1 MANKYCVANWK
12 MNFNSQQGKEFISSL
27 NSKDLN
33 NGQSQIILCPSFT
46 SIFSIVDASKNSTIR
61 IGAQNM
67 HFENSGAYTGEVSAN
82 MLNELGVNFVI
93 LGHSERRHIFG
104 ESDKMIQ
111 SKMIQSIENGLIPIL
126 CIGEKL
132 SDRESGNT
140 KKVLRSQ
147 LEFGLENVSGEYII
161 AYEPV
166 WAIGT
171 GKSATSEMVAET
183 HGVIRNI
190 LADLSIHDNV
200 SLLYGGSVSPEN
212 ASQLSA
218 VQYVDGFLIGGASL
232 DVEKF
237 YNIYLDL

>member
-1 MANKYCVANWK
+1 
-12 MNFNSQQGKEFISSL
+12 
-27 NSKDLN
+27 
-33 NGQSQIILCPSFT
+33 
-46 SIFSIVDASKNSTIR
+46 
-61 IGAQNM
+61 
-67 HFENSGAYTGEVSAN
+67 
-82 MLNELGVNFVI
+82 
-93 LGHSERRHIFG
+93 
-104 ESDKMIQ
+104 MIQ

-190 LADLSIHDNV
+190 LADLSIDDNV

>member
-67 HFENSGAYTGEVSAN
+67 HFENSGAFTGEISAN

-183 HGVIRNI
+183 HGLIRNI
-190 LADLSIHDNV
+190 LADLSIDDNV

>member
-67 HFENSGAYTGEVSAN
+67 HFENSGAFTGEISAN

-190 LADLSIHDNV
+190 LADLSIDDNV

>member
-12 MNFNSQQGKEFISSL
+12 MNFNCQQGKEFISSL

-33 NGQSQIILCPSFT
+33 NGQSQIILCPAFT
-46 SIFSIVDASKNSTIR
+46 SIFSIVDATKNSMVSV
-61 IGAQNM
+61 GAQNM
-67 HFENSGAYTGEVSAN
+67 HFEKSGAYTGEVSAN
-82 MLNELGVNFVI
+82 MLNESGVNFVI

-111 SKMIQSIENGLIPIL
+111 SKMIQAIKNGLIPIL

-140 KKVLRSQ
+140 KEVLRSQ
-147 LEFGLENVSGEYII
+147 LEVGLGNVSGKYIL

-171 GKSATSEMVAET
+171 GMSATSEMVAET
-183 HGVIRNI
+183 HGAIRNI
-190 LADLSIHDNV
+190 LEDLNVDDNV
-200 SLLYGGSVSPEN
+200 SLLYGGSVSPDN

-218 VQYVDGFLIGGASL
+218 VQNVDGFLIGGASL

-237 YNIYLDL
+237 YSIYLDL

>member
-1 MANKYCVANWK
+1 MASKYCVANWK
-12 MNFNSQQGKEFISSL
+12 MNFNCQQGKEFVSHL

-46 SIFSIVDASKNSTIR
+46 SIFSIVDANKNSIIR
-61 IGAQNM
+61 VGAQNM

-82 MLNELGVNFVI
+82 MLNELGVEFVI
-93 LGHSERRHIFG
+93 LGHSERRHVLG
-104 ESDKMIQ
+104 ETDEMIH
-111 SKMIQSIENGLIPIL
+111 SKMIQSIKNGLTPIL

-132 SDRESGNT
+132 SERGSGDTNQ
-140 KKVLRSQ
+140 VLRTQ
-147 LEFGLENVSGEYII
+147 LEAGLANVSGEYIL

-183 HGVIRNI
+183 HASIRNI
-190 LADLSIHDNV
+190 LADLDVSNNV

-218 VQYVDGFLIGGASL
+218 VPDVDGFLIGGASL

-237 YNIYLDL
+237 YSIYLDL

>member
-1 MANKYCVANWK
+1 

-67 HFENSGAYTGEVSAN
+67 HFENSGAFTGEVSAN

-140 KKVLRSQ
+140 KKVLQSQ

-190 LADLSIHDNV
+190 LADLSIDDNV

>member
-46 SIFSIVDASKNSTIR
+46 SIFSIVDASKNSTVR

-67 HFENSGAYTGEVSAN
+67 HFENSGAFTGEVSAN

>member
-1 MANKYCVANWK
+1 MVSKYCVANWK
-12 MNFNSQQGKEFISSL
+12 MNFNGQEGKEFVSRL
-27 NSKDLN
+27 NCKDLN

-46 SIFSIVDASKNSTIR
+46 SLFSIVATNKNSIIR
-61 IGAQNM
+61 VGAQNM

-82 MLNELGVNFVI
+82 MLNESGVEFVI
-93 LGHSERRHIFG
+93 LGHSERRHVFG
-104 ESDKMIQ
+104 ETDEMIH
-111 SKMIQSIENGLIPIL
+111 SKMIQSIKNGLTPIL

-132 SDRESGNT
+132 SERESGDTNQ
-140 KKVLRSQ
+140 VLKTQ
-147 LEFGLENVSGEYII
+147 LEAGLANVSGEYIL

-171 GKSATSEMVAET
+171 GKSATSVMVAET
-183 HGVIRNI
+183 HASIRNI
-190 LADLSIHDNV
+190 LVDLNVSNNV

-218 VQYVDGFLIGGASL
+218 VPYVDGFLIGSASL

-237 YNIYLDL
+237 YSIYLDL

>member
-67 HFENSGAYTGEVSAN
+67 HFENSGAFTGEISAN

-111 SKMIQSIENGLIPIL
+111 SKMIQSTENGLIPIL

-171 GKSATSEMVAET
+171 GKSATPEMVAET

-190 LADLSIHDNV
+190 LADLSIDDNV

>member
-67 HFENSGAYTGEVSAN
+67 HFENSGAFTGEISAN

-171 GKSATSEMVAET
+171 GKSATPEMVAET

-190 LADLSIHDNV
+190 LADLSIDDNV

>member
-67 HFENSGAYTGEVSAN
+67 HFENSGAFTGEVSAN

-140 KKVLRSQ
+140 KKVLQSQ

-190 LADLSIHDNV
+190 LADLSIDDNV

>member
-46 SIFSIVDASKNSTIR
+46 SIFSSVDASKNSTIH

-67 HFENSGAYTGEVSAN
+67 HFENSGAFTGEVSAN

-190 LADLSIHDNV
+190 LADLSIDDNV